1 MPDIAT
7 LVAINLYFQVALAV
21 PILWAAVLARK
32 RQLDKHCRIMRF
44 AIFGQ
49 ILSIAIV
56 MLPQLIGLV
65 DILPVSTSNGVFMW
79 VHHVSGLLVVGL
91 WIFVNLAVTGK
102 ITVKGRLLGPMR
114 LALISWVVALGMG
127 IYMYRLLWPWPWA

>member
-1 MPDIAT
+1 MDIAT
-7 LVAINLYFQVALAV
+7 LVAINLYFQVALAI
-21 PILWAAVLARK
+21 PIIWAAVLAKK

-49 ILSIAIV
+49 ILSIATV

-65 DILPVSTSNGVFMW
+65 DQVNTGSVVFMW
-79 VHHVSGLLVVGL
+79 VHHTTGLLVVGL

-102 ITVKGRLLGPMR
+102 IKVKGRLLGPMR
-114 LALISWVVALGMG
+114 LALVAWAAALGMG

>member
-1 MPDIAT
+1 MDTAT
-7 LVAINLYFQVALAV
+7 LVALNLAFQVALAI
-21 PILWAAVLARK
+21 PILYAAILARR
-32 RQLDKHCRIMRF
+32 RQLDKHCRVMRF

-49 ILSIAIV
+49 ILSIAVV

-65 DILPVSTSNGVFMW
+65 DVLPVDTGNGLFMW
-79 VHHVSGLLVVGL
+79 VHHTSGLLVIGL

-102 ITVKGRLLGPMR
+102 IKVKGRLLGVMR
-114 LALISWVVALGMG
+114 LALVAWAAALVMG